1 VKKCCVHDILVAA
14 QLARP
19 LRQFMTAVQLKKGVT
34 GAARTAGGT
43 TTGTGPA
50 AGPSAISERYNTHQD
65 KIIRKILKLMP
76 PLLEISINRRQ
87 STQRRGEK
95 EEKPLEMST
104 NKKNMLFSV
113 SYFQSMSECFHSSSL
128 LLL

>member
-19 LRQFMTAVQLKKGVT
+19 LRQFMTAAQLKKGVT

-104 NKKNMLFSV
+104 NKKKYAFFSFIFSINV
-113 SYFQSMSECFHSSSL
+113 GMFSL
-128 LLL
+128 